1 MAMDTREQAFRA
13 IHDAHFRLVWSSL
26 RRLGAREADVLD
38 LAQKVFLT
46 AYLKLPEFEGRSSLS
61 TWIFGI
67 CQRVASDYRKSARI
81 RREVQLDSAELDD
94 FSGAFQDLGAG
105 LDAQQRARLAE
116 AILARLPESQRM
128 AFVLYELEDLPA
140 RDIAELLGTSVGTVR
155 SRLRLA
161 RRAFAREVDRSNL
174 GHVASSRRREADPPR
189 LLSPRGPASSELRAL
204 LGAARDVGP
213 PEGAQDQAW
222 RELLQRWQ
230 LSAQT
235 G

>member
-1 MAMDTREQAFRA
+1 MDTREQAFRA

-46 AYLKLPEFEGRSSLS
+46 AYLKLPEFEGRSSLG

-81 RREVQLDSAELDD
+81 RREVQLDSAEIDD
-94 FSGAFQDLGAG
+94 LSGSVEDLGAG
-105 LDAQQRARLAE
+105 LDAQQRARVAE
-116 AILARLPESQRM
+116 NILGQLPESQRT

-140 RDIAELLGTSVGTVR
+140 RDIAALLGISVGTVR

-161 RRAFAREVDRSNL
+161 RRAFAREVDRNSL
-174 GHVASSRRREADPPR
+174 SQLTRSRRRDGDPPR
-189 LLSPRGPASSELRAL
+189 LLSNAGPKSPQLRAIL
-204 LGAARDVGP
+204 SAARDVGP
-213 PEGAQDQAW
+213 PRGAQKQAW
-222 RELLQRWQ
+222 RGLLQQWQ

>member
-1 MAMDTREQAFRA
+1 MDTREQAFRA

-26 RRLGAREADVLD
+26 RRLGAREADLLD

-46 AYLKLPEFEGRSSLS
+46 AYLKLPEFEGRSSVG

-67 CQRVASDYRKSARI
+67 CQRVASDYRKSAHI
-81 RREVQLDSAELDD
+81 RREVPLDATEIDD
-94 FSGAFQDLGAG
+94 FSSTFQDLGAG
-105 LDAQQRARLAE
+105 LDAQQRARTAE
-116 AILARLPESQRM
+116 NILARLPESQRL
-128 AFVLYELEDLPA
+128 AFVLYELEDMPA

-161 RRAFAREVDRSNL
+161 RRAFAREVDRSTPSQ
-174 GHVASSRRREADPPR
+174 VTRSRRREGDPPR
-189 LLSPRGPASSELRAL
+189 LLSSSGQASGHLREIL
-204 LGAARDVGP
+204 HAARNVAP
-213 PEGAQDQAW
+213 PDNAQSTAW
-222 RELLQRWQ
+222 RGLVEQLR